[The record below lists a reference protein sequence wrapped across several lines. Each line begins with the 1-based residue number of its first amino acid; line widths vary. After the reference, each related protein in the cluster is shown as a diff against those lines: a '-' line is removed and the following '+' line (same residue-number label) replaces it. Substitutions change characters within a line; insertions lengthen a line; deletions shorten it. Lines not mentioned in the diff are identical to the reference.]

1 MPVENLTASSN
12 ASETASVEKSRFLW
26 VIAVILAA
34 FAVFFVV
41 TAVVGAT
48 RWIHPVPFWDMW
60 DGYLAFWFELQ
71 DGNSSLWWEFSN
83 EHNLLLLKAIFWLD
97 LTLFSGSQAFLVG
110 VNLLL
115 TAGIATA
122 LITMLYQRLS
132 FGASQEFSRAMFVAL
147 SSTLVIVTFS
157 WMQGEEF
164 VFPYHAHFLMNI
176 LAPLLVFLML
186 GIAAQRNDDARPGV
200 TFFILLAFAAALL
213 APWTAASGFFV
224 PFLAA
229 ALAALIGLGYKRAL
243 ALLALGVVGA
253 VIYSTNSLLANPGE
267 DGPISNFL
275 ASPLEV
281 LRFLL
286 VYLGGPWAT
295 VTDSQIIGGVAGGIF
310 ILVVV
315 VAVFSLSRRGKRS
328 ISGLTVLSY
337 PVFLVI
343 TGALTAA
350 GRIQLGFEQVTAI
363 RYLTPVLAGWSCLL
377 ILAAPR
383 LLKWFTRPLPLAS
396 LTLLLIPILLLPEQL
411 SALTPKQGNLH
422 LRDTATLAVSL
433 GVRDPASVYPIYPWS
448 MERPIELAARARE
461 EGITVLAREPYA
473 SLQSTIGLPDQAKAH
488 VACAGWIE
496 SRTPIDGSPWD
507 RVDGWV
513 VVSGSSRQEKVL
525 RLTNRMTET
534 VGWVT
539 VGNTREDVRSQY
551 PNATGI
557 DGYSGYVRADVPSE
571 NLFIAGDAY
580 RCSEPLNAALG

>member
-1 MPVENLTASSN
+1 
-12 ASETASVEKSRFLW
+12 
-26 VIAVILAA
+26 
-34 FAVFFVV
+34 
-41 TAVVGAT
+41 
-48 RWIHPVPFWDMW
+48 
-60 DGYLAFWFELQ
+60 
-71 DGNSSLWWEFSN
+71 
-83 EHNLLLLKAIFWLD
+83 
-97 LTLFSGSQAFLVG
+97 
-110 VNLLL
+110 
-115 TAGIATA
+115 
-122 LITMLYQRLS
+122 
-132 FGASQEFSRAMFVAL
+132 
-147 SSTLVIVTFS
+147 
-157 WMQGEEF
+157 
-164 VFPYHAHFLMNI
+164 
-176 LAPLLVFLML
+176 
-186 GIAAQRNDDARPGV
+186 
-200 TFFILLAFAAALL
+200 
-213 APWTAASGFFV
+213 
-224 PFLAA
+224 
-229 ALAALIGLGYKRAL
+229 
-243 ALLALGVVGA
+243 
-253 VIYSTNSLLANPGE
+253 
-267 DGPISNFL
+267 
-275 ASPLEV
+275 
-281 LRFLL
+281 
-286 VYLGGPWAT
+286 
-295 VTDSQIIGGVAGGIF
+295 
-310 ILVVV
+310 
-315 VAVFSLSRRGKRS
+315 
-328 ISGLTVLSY
+328 VLSY

-539 VGNTREDVRSQY
+539 VGNTHEDVRSQY

-571 NLFIAGDAY
+571 NLFIAGDSY